1 MASHKGGGRVEAAT
15 SYRVLVHF
23 PQRLGVAD
31 RARRADDSRG
41 AAAQSLLDHLP
52 SMLLDPWVT
61 ASGSFRWNGRRG
73 RRRGLSPD
81 EADAGS
87 YAG

>member
-1 MASHKGGGRVEAAT
+1 MASHMGGGRVETET

-23 PQRLGVAD
+23 PQRLEGAD

-52 SMLLDPWVT
+52 WMLLDPWVT

-73 RRRGLSPD
+73 RRSGLSPD